1 MAPTIFVIKS
11 SLKSKMRMFSRA
23 IRRSINEL
31 RKAKTL
37 LVPVK
42 KISASDAPIYIY
54 HGNLYKHECQ
64 YKIPEFYGL
73 ALKRDNPRDLLLGRN
88 GKIPISDV
96 IVDAV
101 QSQDVLEHV
110 DPAFVVETLNEIYRI
125 LKPRGFF
132 RLSVP
137 DYRSPLLLKRTIFN
151 HKGEALG
158 DAGMGANA
166 FVQDLNSELQIKH
179 TARAGNNHL
188 WLPTYEKIS
197 EFLESSKFASSEI
210 KFLHYIRQ
218 MAAIAEDI
226 PNMEVFKVKR
236 VPPHDNRAEGLPI
249 SIVVDI
255 LKH

>member
-1 MAPTIFVIKS
+1 MNILS
-11 SLKSKMRMFSRA
+11 SA
-23 IRRSINEL
+23 IRRSIKEL
-31 RKAKTL
+31 RKAKKKTIL
-37 LVPVK
+37 MLTPVK
-42 KISASDAPIYIY
+42 KISASDSPIYIY
-54 HGNLYKHECQ
+54 HGNLYKNEDQ
-64 YKIPEFYGL
+64 YKMPEFYGL
-73 ALKRDNPRDLLLGRN
+73 ALKRESPRDLLLGRN
-88 GKIPISDV
+88 GKIPISDG

-110 DPAFVVETLNEIYRI
+110 DPAFVVDTLNEIYRV

-158 DAGMGANA
+158 DACMGATA
-166 FVQDLNSELQIKH
+166 FVQDRNSELQIKH
-179 TARAGNNHL
+179 TAPAGDNHL

-197 EFLESSKFASSEI
+197 EFLGSSKFANSEI
-210 KFLHYIRQ
+210 RFLHYIKSDGSHC
-218 MAAIAEDI
+218 AEDI

-236 VPPHDNRAEGLPI
+236 VPPSDNRAGGLPI

-255 LKH
+255 IKH